1 MKKISAILIILS
13 TLVALVS
20 CSSNDDGIPDGMQL
34 VRGGEKY
41 GYFMYAP
48 EEWTVANYGDVSSAY
63 ASKVDSSSISYVEA
77 PMPDVTIDDYF
88 KESLNEFPTQPTVIS
103 ENADINFGNA
113 DEAKKFVFEHKY
125 AGHDFRTMQIFVK
138 YGERFGIFTFNSTL
152 EKRSSSEVVQFDYY
166 EEKIADVISNFK
178 FVTKTGETQKESYP
192 IDADGYVLVSD
203 KSVVKYSLYLPDE
216 FEVEFASG
224 ITVASLPDGSNLTL
238 SRATTT
244 GIAVNEYWE
253 TRKNE
258 LSNIATDITELDIK
272 KITTLG
278 NSKQAVAYEYTF
290 VYNNTTYHVYQ
301 VLAVTVFNG
310 FVFTYTATEENYAEH
325 IDTIMKIAEKVEF

>member
-1 MKKISAILIILS
+1 M
-13 TLVALVS
+13 
-20 CSSNDDGIPDGMQL
+20 
-34 VRGGEKY
+34 
-41 GYFMYAP
+41 
-48 EEWTVANYGDVSSAY
+48 
-63 ASKVDSSSISYVEA
+63 
-77 PMPDVTIDDYF
+77 
-88 KESLNEFPTQPTVIS
+88 IS